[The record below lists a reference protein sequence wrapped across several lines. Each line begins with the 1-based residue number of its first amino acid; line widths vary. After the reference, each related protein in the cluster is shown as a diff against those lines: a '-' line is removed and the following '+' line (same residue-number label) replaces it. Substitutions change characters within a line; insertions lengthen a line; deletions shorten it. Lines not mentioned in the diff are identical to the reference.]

1 MDESHSPTTTPGI
14 SDSGRVEFP
23 GAHGVMLAG
32 RLDRAKGARRG
43 VALFAH
49 CFSCGKDVL
58 AARRISEVL
67 TDRGISVLRFDFTG
81 LGHSGGEFANTNF
94 SSNVQDLVKAADWL
108 RSHNL
113 APDILIGHSLGGAA
127 VIAAAGEIPEARA
140 IATIGAPVDVS
151 HVLHQF
157 SEALS
162 DIAAMGEAEV
172 MLAGRPFRIRQQF
185 IEDVAAQNIR
195 AAAAELKR
203 ALLVMH
209 APLDQV
215 VGIENASAIFA
226 AAKHPKSFVS
236 LDNSDHLLS
245 RREDAHY
252 AAEMIGSWAGRYAL
266 APASSAPIPARGPD
280 AVTVAE
286 TRVGLAFQ
294 NIVASVGHM
303 PFLVDEPIAVGGAD
317 SGPSPFQLLN
327 AALGA
332 CTSITL
338 RMYAGRKGI
347 ALDRVEVSVTHRRET
362 DSGSGEPLDI
372 FERVISLG
380 GTLTADEQQKL
391 LEIANKCPVH
401 RTLERRS
408 EVRTRIAPDA
418 RTS

>member
-1 MDESHSPTTTPGI
+1 MDDSQSPAATRDARDT
-14 SDSGRVEFP
+14 GRVEFP

-32 RLDRAKGARRG
+32 RLDRAKGAQRG

-58 AARRISEVL
+58 AARRISEAL

-81 LGHSGGEFANTNF
+81 LGHSEGEFANTNF
-94 SSNVQDLVKAADWL
+94 SSNVQDLIKAADWL
-108 RSHNL
+108 RSRNM

-127 VIAAAGEIPEARA
+127 VIAAADAIPEAKA
-140 IATIGAPVDVS
+140 VATIGAPVDVS

-157 SEALS
+157 SDALPG
-162 DIAAMGEAEV
+162 IAAMGEAEV

-203 ALLVMH
+203 ALLVLH

-245 RREDAHY
+245 RKDDARY

-266 APASSAPIPARGPD
+266 APVSPAPIPARGPD

-294 NIVASVGHM
+294 NIVASVGHS
-303 PFLVDEPIAVGGAD
+303 PFLVDEPVAAGGAD

-347 ALDRVEVSVTHRRET
+347 ALDRVEVSVTHHKEP
-362 DSGSGEPLDI
+362 DSGNGDPLDV

-380 GTLTADEQQKL
+380 GTLTSEEHKKL

-401 RTLERRS
+401 RTLERRA
-408 EVRTRIAPDA
+408 EVRTRIVGEPALA
-418 RTS
+418 